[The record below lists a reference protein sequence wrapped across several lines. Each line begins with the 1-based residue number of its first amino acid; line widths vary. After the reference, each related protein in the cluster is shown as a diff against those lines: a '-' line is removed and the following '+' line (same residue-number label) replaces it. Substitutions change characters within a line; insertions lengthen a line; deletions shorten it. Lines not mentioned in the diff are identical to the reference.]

1 MGIGSRISTPAR
13 KISVGD
19 DVTAPSLSLA
29 YEAAAKRLGNDVRLT
44 QLEGIDHEALFDPA
58 VLAIATISHA
68 AKNSDV
74 AGKAPTHRV
83 VGCYAVRASP
93 TFCRPV
99 GAPLADGA
107 PV

>member
-1 MGIGSRISTPAR
+1 
-13 KISVGD
+13 VGD

-93 TFCRPV
+93 TPLQAGR
-99 GAPLADGA
+99 APFGRWGPSLVLGTPDPLRRGK
-107 PV
+107 